1 MDAAFTAKPRPGAAG
16 PAPRGPAGPERG
28 ATSGAAAPAPAA
40 PVPAVTPGEL
50 DLEAVFRD
58 SHIGDVLD
66 ELDSQLVGLA
76 PVKSRIRDIA
86 ALLLV
91 EKLRRSVGLETG
103 PPSLHM
109 SFT

>member
-1 MDAAFTAKPRPGAAG
+1 MSAAAAPSHAEQG
-16 PAPRGPAGPERG
+16 RAA
-28 ATSGAAAPAPAA
+28 SSAAPAPAA
-40 PVPAVTPGEL
+40 AAPAAPLAPAL
-50 DLEAVFRD
+50 DLEAVFRE

-66 ELDSQLVGLA
+66 ELDTQLVGLV

>member
-1 MDAAFTAKPRPGAAG
+1 MN
-16 PAPRGPAGPERG
+16 
-28 ATSGAAAPAPAA
+28 AAA
-40 PVPAVTPGEL
+40 VTGEL

-58 SHIGDVLD
+58 SHVGDVLD
-66 ELDSQLVGLA
+66 ELDTQLVGLV

-109 SFT
+109 SFTGNPGTGKTTVALRMAEMSSIRLPPKNHIMSPSTLPASSW